1 MHDKSEFIK
10 LQDNRPIGLKYSRCK
25 APKSFLVFA
34 LEIIFCS
41 QRDFLSSHLR
51 MSLEISSPQ
60 LSYGE
65 YSPTRR
71 STAASSNAFASRA
84 SASVRV
90 STTERD
96 LRAECFQLAKENERK
111 DSKIETLTKE
121 IQQLRNAITNQQVS
135 SRSLLQVPTCRPSL
149 FVVGSTLL
157 PVRIFP
163 FVMVTNARSLSFFS
177 LPFSTA

>member
-1 MHDKSEFIK
+1 
-10 LQDNRPIGLKYSRCK
+10 
-25 APKSFLVFA
+25 
-34 LEIIFCS
+34 
-41 QRDFLSSHLR
+41 

-163 FVMVTNARSLSFFS
+163 FVMVTNARSLSFFLSSFLHSVIYVS
-177 LPFSTA
+177 LIRILNPTKPNDLLPNPKQQNLKNKSLNSIINSKHIKNPLN

>member
-1 MHDKSEFIK
+1 
-10 LQDNRPIGLKYSRCK
+10 
-25 APKSFLVFA
+25 
-34 LEIIFCS
+34 
-41 QRDFLSSHLR
+41 

-163 FVMVTNARSLSFFS
+163 FVMVTNARALSLSFLSFFLHSVIYVS
-177 LPFSTA
+177 LIRILNPTKPNDLLPNLKQQNLKNKSLNSIINSKHIKNPLN